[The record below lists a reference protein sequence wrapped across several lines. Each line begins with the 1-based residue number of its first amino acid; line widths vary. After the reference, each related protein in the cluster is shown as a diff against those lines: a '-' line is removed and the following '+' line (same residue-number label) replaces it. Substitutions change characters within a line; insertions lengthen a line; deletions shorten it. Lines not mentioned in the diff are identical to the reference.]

1 MTITGNQ
8 IKKEQRKYRVLEHIV
23 HEYISSA
30 VPVSSRVVSVKMGG
44 RVSSATVRNIMAEL
58 EEKGYIEQPHT
69 SAGRVPTQLG
79 YRHYVNMINDHLR
92 FEQKEA
98 RRLASEYA
106 RRINTIK
113 EVLSKTSFLISRE
126 LHNAGM
132 VLLPSTA
139 DFYLKHIE
147 LVKVRAETVM
157 AVLVTMTNDVRNY
170 LIKLDHEMQR
180 SGLEKVVNYINN
192 RYEGT
197 GVSAICDDLR
207 RTLNDEDVGEGED
220 ILEAARTSL
229 KVIDTVIDENIEN
242 ELYWEG
248 LNYVMDEMR
257 SEDMDAARRI
267 LSIFSDKKDITRLMR
282 EELPYR
288 GMKIYIGKEN
298 SSTMLRDCSVVT
310 CGYTLHGRTVGRI
323 GVIGPTRMDYNN
335 AISTLNCLSGLI
347 GVKLEEI
354 ND

>member
-1 MTITGNQ
+1 MTKIDNQ
-8 IKKEQRKYRVLEHIV
+8 FRKEQRKYRILEHIV

-30 VPVSSRVVSVKMGG
+30 IPVSSRVISVKMGG
-44 RVSSATVRNIMAEL
+44 QVSSATVRNIMAEL

-69 SAGRVPTQLG
+69 SAGRVPTQAG
-79 YRHYVNMINDHLR
+79 YRHYVNVINEHLR

-113 EVLSKTSFLISRE
+113 EVLSKTSFIISRE

-132 VLLPSTA
+132 VLLPSAA

-170 LIKLDHEMQR
+170 LINLDSEMQR
-180 SGLEKVVNYINN
+180 AQLEKVANYINSK
-192 RYEGT
+192 YEGT
-197 GVSAICDDLR
+197 GVSAICDGLR
-207 RTLNDEDVGEGED
+207 ETLNGEDHGEGKE
-220 ILEAARTSL
+220 IIEAAATAL
-229 KVIDTVIDENIEN
+229 KVIDTVIDENVEN

-248 LNYVMDEMR
+248 LNYFMDEMR

-267 LSIFSDKKDITRLMR
+267 LSIFSDKRDITRLMR
-282 EELPYR
+282 EELPFR

-298 SSTMLRDCSVVT
+298 SSTMLSDCSVVT

-335 AISTLNCLSGLI
+335 AISTLNCLSDLI
-347 GVKLEEI
+347 SVKLEEI